1 MLGKALEMEW
11 RLPSACSIHRSVYPK
26 LASPVGQAQEE
37 RVCLVCSLE
46 SLSGDAVRPAS
57 CPGCRQGAQ
66 AGIVQAC
73 HSAELASASP
83 SMDSDTEQSTL
94 DSAQGVERH
103 VDFLF

>member
-1 MLGKALEMEW
+1 MTPFCLQHPQVCLARASG
-11 RLPSACSIHRSVYPK
+11 PSP
-26 LASPVGQAQEE
+26 PVGQAQEE
-37 RVCLVCSLE
+37 LVCLVAFLKS

-66 AGIVQAC
+66 AGILQAS

-83 SMDSDTEQSTL
+83 SVDSDTEQSTL

-103 VDFLF
+103 VGFLF